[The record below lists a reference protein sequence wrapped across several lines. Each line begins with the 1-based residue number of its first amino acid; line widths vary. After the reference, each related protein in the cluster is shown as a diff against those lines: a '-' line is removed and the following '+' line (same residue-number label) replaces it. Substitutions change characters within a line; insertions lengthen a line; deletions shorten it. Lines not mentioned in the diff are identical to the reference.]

1 MSPSPTTPAASWNRL
16 SQPVNLHTFSLPPNL
31 LTFVSFFFIMLKE
44 RIIFNCYIS
53 PRNLGPFIKMRKK
66 NTYIPWFL
74 FFTFCMT
81 WPYCAGDKVK
91 KKMFNHLSLKDPL
104 INRLFKCQN

>member
-16 SQPVNLHTFSLPPNL
+16 SQPVNLHIFSLPANL
-31 LTFVSFFFIMLKE
+31 LTFLSFFFIMLKE

-66 NTYIPWFL
+66 NVYPLVPFLYIL
-74 FFTFCMT
+74 HDLALLC
-81 WPYCAGDKVK
+81 
-91 KKMFNHLSLKDPL
+91 
-104 INRLFKCQN
+104 RR